1 MSTDSIS
8 LVSDRTVRDG
18 AQDAFRLHEEQLRLV
33 VDEVPALISYVD
45 SEQCY
50 QFTNKRYE
58 EWFGHSREEVQGK
71 HLHEILGQG
80 AYEKILPHI
89 EEVLRGKKVSFATWV
104 DYKVAGKRYVQI
116 NYIPHLDERGVVR
129 GFLAFILDLTER
141 KRAEEALLE
150 SENLNR
156 AILSSLDTHVAVLD
170 REGKIISVNSVWN
183 DFARDNGVTCEDRVG
198 SGLNYLEVCRR
209 AADTGD
215 QVALRAL
222 AGIKAVCE
230 GSSEYFRLEYP
241 CHSPAKQR
249 WFLMLVTPLKA
260 KEAQ

>member
-1 MSTDSIS
+1 M
-8 LVSDRTVRDG
+8 L
-18 AQDAFRLHEEQLRLV
+18 RLQEEQLRLV
-33 VDEVPALISYVD
+33 IDEVPALISYVD

-58 EWFGHSREEVQGK
+58 EWFGHSREDVQGK
-71 HLHEILGQG
+71 HLQEILGQG
-80 AYEKILPHI
+80 AYEKILPHV
-89 EEVLRGKKVSFATWV
+89 EEVLRGKTVSFATWV
-104 DYKVAGKRYVQI
+104 DYKGAGKRYVQI
-116 NYIPHLDERGVVR
+116 NYMPHLDDHGVVR

-141 KRAEEALLE
+141 KRTEEALLE

-170 REGKIISVNSVWN
+170 RHGQIISFNSVWN
-183 DFARDNGVTCEDRVG
+183 DFARDNGMKCEDRVG
-198 SGLNYLEVCRR
+198 SGVNYLEACRK

-215 QVALRAL
+215 QLALRAL

-241 CHSPAKQR
+241 CQSPTKQR
-249 WFLMLVTPLKA
+249 WFLCWLHP
-260 KEAQ
+260 